1 MAGGGYG
8 NGEKR
13 QQRKISAESGQ
24 RVRFGHGFQRL
35 LRIDNN
41 IAVLVFI
48 RFYSSNPCPHL
59 CITKTYIS
67 PKVPGEANL
76 PSTSNPLQQA

>member
-35 LRIDNN
+35 LRIDNK
-41 IAVLVFI
+41 IEALVFP
-48 RFYSSNPCPHL
+48 FLSVKSVSSSLYH
-59 CITKTYIS
+59 
-67 PKVPGEANL
+67 
-76 PSTSNPLQQA
+76 